1 MVSVIVPEPAMSLA
15 VRLCPLRLSVLP
27 EFTVTFPNTSSSMS
41 VKSSNVLSIS
51 ASVSEPVL
59 VLFVLNLSPVVP
71 LSPTAS

>member
-27 EFTVTFPNTSSSMS
+27 EFTVTFPNTSSSIRT
-41 VKSSNVLSIS
+41 KSSKVLSIS

-59 VLFVLNLSPVVP
+59 VLFVLKLP
-71 LSPTAS
+71 PTVS